1 MAWQS
6 ECQSGCQSEWPFD
19 LTAVSGWLNEH
30 QASMVDD
37 LRAFVEI
44 ESPSDDTRSLG
55 TAARWLEEW
64 IVERVGPLASRRC
77 QRSTGFGDTLVL
89 TWTGSTGSPTPTNET
104 GAVVAPKI
112 VALGHYD
119 TVWPLG
125 TLKELPFR
133 VDGDVLR
140 GPGVFDMKTGIVQ
153 FAWAVRALD
162 TLGVPRPEVTI
173 VLNGDEEIGSPS
185 SRQTIE
191 DVCADS
197 SIVLVFEPSEHGGLK
212 TARKGVGF
220 FDLAVHGVEAH
231 AGLDPSAGASAITEM
246 AYLILEIVGLND
258 PGRGTS
264 VNVGTLTGGTRKNV
278 VAGAALAGIDVRIE
292 TPEEADRIDEALT
305 RLHPHDDRV
314 RLDLSGGWNRPP
326 MVRTE
331 TTAALFSLARQV
343 GESIGLDLHEVA
355 VGGGSDG
362 NFAAALGCPVLDG
375 LGAVGGGA
383 HARNEHAS
391 VSAMPQ
397 RAALAAGFLAAL
409 ADPKVATT
417 FDLAHSIWPIRFG
430 TET

>member
-1 MAWQS
+1 MNRAP
-6 ECQSGCQSEWPFD
+6 GWPFD
-19 LTAVSGWLNEH
+19 LTAVSGWLNQH

-37 LRAFVEI
+37 LRVFVEI

-55 TAARWLEEW
+55 RAARWLEESM
-64 IVERVGPLASRRC
+64 VERVGPLASHRC
-77 QRSTGFGDTLVL
+77 QRSAGFGDTLVL
-89 TWTGSTGSPTPTNET
+89 TWAGSGGSLARTSET
-104 GAVVAPKI
+104 AEI

-133 VDGDVLR
+133 VEGDVLR

-162 TLGVPRPEVTI
+162 TLGVPRPAITI

-191 DVCADS
+191 DVCADAS
-197 SIVLVFEPSEHGGLK
+197 VVLVFEPSEGGALK

-220 FDLAVHGVEAH
+220 FDLAVRGVEAH
-231 AGLDPSAGASAITEM
+231 AGLDPSAGASAITEL
-246 AYLILEIVGLND
+246 AYLIVEIVGLNR
-258 PGRGTS
+258 PERGTS
-264 VNVGTLTGGTRKNV
+264 VNVGTVNGGTRKNV
-278 VAGAALAGIDVRIE
+278 VAGGALAGIDVRIE
-292 TPEEADRIDEALT
+292 TPEEAARIDDGLA
-305 RLHPHDDRV
+305 RLNPRDDRV
-314 RLDLSGGWNRPP
+314 RIELSGGWNRPP

-331 TTAALFSLARQV
+331 STAALFSLARRI
-343 GESIGLDLHEVA
+343 GESLGLDLSEVA

-362 NFAAALGCPVLDG
+362 NFAAALGRPVLDG

-391 VSAMPQ
+391 ASAMPQ

-409 ADPKVATT
+409 ADPNVVATL
-417 FDLAHSIWPIRFG
+417 DLALK
-430 TET
+430 T